1 MFYNWKIALSDKH
14 FRNRFLIS
22 LSLVAVILIVFAML
36 LAYIETGQGHV
47 LYDPLLNFIKPHD
60 VSFFIFFAT
69 YFTAIVA
76 VSYAFGS
83 PYKCLHL
90 LQMYG
95 ILTFLRIVTLFF
107 LPLESPLAIIP
118 LHQEFLPASVYSE
131 HHHIKNLLFS
141 GHASTLFLFFFF
153 SLNKWLK
160 AVFLVTAISVSLA
173 VVVQHVNYSYD
184 VIVAP
189 LFAYIAYRIV
199 VRFSKHYYK
208 EITL

>member
-22 LSLVAVILIVFAML
+22 LSIVCIILTGFAAL
-36 LAYIETGQGHV
+36 LAYIETVQGHV
-47 LYDPLLNFIKPHD
+47 LYDPVLNFIKPHD
-60 VSFFIFFAT
+60 VSLFIFLAT

-76 VSYAFGS
+76 VCYALGS
-83 PYKCLHL
+83 PYKGLHL

-95 ILTFLRIVTLFF
+95 ILTFLRIITLFF

-118 LHQEFLPASVYSE
+118 LNQEYLPASVYSE

-160 AVFLVTAISVSLA
+160 GIFLVTAVSVSLA

-199 VRFSKHYYK
+199 VKFSKHYYK